1 MSVLSSKVHERGKDH
16 YLLSSLSAAFADSS
30 TLPSS
35 PCPPYPI
42 LSRGGTRV
50 LLQHHGPPTQGSPPH
65 ALQLLRLWVWGCF
78 WEGDVCLASP
88 STAGRR
94 CDPRAGTRPS
104 ATRGRDARL
113 LPSLSGGVALL
124 PLVPATGMRLH
135 VTERKIK
142 LRGFA

>member
-1 MSVLSSKVHERGKDH
+1 MSVLSSKVRERDKDH
-16 YLLSSLSAAFADSS
+16 YLLSSLAAASADSS

-35 PCPPYPI
+35 PCSPYPI
-42 LSRGGTRV
+42 LSRRGAWV
-50 LLQHHGPPTQGSPPH
+50 LLRHHGPPTQGSPPR
-65 ALQLLRLWVWGCF
+65 ALQLLRLWVWGWF
-78 WEGDVCLASP
+78 WEGDVRRASP
-88 STAGRR
+88 GTAGRG

-113 LPSLSGGVALL
+113 LPSLSGGFALL

-135 VTERKIK
+135 VTERRIK